1 MTTNFS
7 EVLFKELNFNKTRE
21 DVTFPIKYIGNVGE
35 KSKAI
40 GTKIKPETLLYNL
53 NKIINKSDINRV
65 DYTKGGYLPNLENGL
80 EPLNDLF
87 SDNILVYSPIPDK
100 LMEMFK
106 TSAGDK
112 YNLNTEEDKE
122 EEITKITNN
131 SILKVVTPILPSIT
145 ANIKTIFNACSIPIK
160 KKDIKPIGV
169 IQCKESFI
177 HKPSKL
183 VQLLKINLSCC
194 TTSDVIELITNKINI
209 LVENNI
215 FIHDI
220 DFTRDFKGLFN
231 KKELIEHL
239 QSLTFPEEVEEED
252 PEIETPVKGFRYQ
265 GSETEGDATI
275 ISNNNTVGRNCLTF
289 IKTIPN
295 NGTIRYKFYNKFVQS
310 MESPSVRSKIGSHIN
325 DWCNN
330 PELILNRAINNSLD
344 TGILRL
350 EITFY
355 RYDTNNILTEDFIT
369 KQMDWLQ
376 NLLTCKNGIT
386 SSAGKP
392 KEIIYYNSIQNQ
404 FNNLCNNILY
414 NVCILDVDNNLA
426 FVSLYQNSLTGKTNG
441 FYVKEANSIKLSNV
455 LRYYTHNKPIIL
467 ILLHVDKNNGL
478 VSIQQDTYIKV
489 NPNGEELVTYLTKG
503 SDYLHGISVKD
514 ITTKQPKDVG
524 LIPNSTFNFVI
535 PNKVLCLNKTPTK
548 TTSVTRFK
556 NIDFSLL
563 TYPDSNLTIR
573 TVNKCIKEETTAE
586 QFAEENKE
594 KLEEINAKNKILAE
608 EMEAQQKE
616 IEEQL
621 SLQKYMESNK
631 RKIYT
636 LLLSVRANTRKLI
649 DLEDNTTLY
658 IYAFKKINTTY
669 GETLL
674 LACSTDNTLKD
685 NTELN
690 LYWSVTNITKYLTN
704 GINFY
709 KQLDIHGITAY
720 GGLTGLPILTVKK
733 KGTYLSQTK
742 KRCAAMEIVDK
753 YCNKTED
760 TSILDTRITTKAR
773 NLLDICPEYVGI
785 KGKNKLDTIVK
796 EGDTVTILEYKEYK
810 SSILVKARI
819 NEKDPDYFTTSYWL
833 QQIIKDRI
841 KQKDPNIFTVLAGP
855 DKSAPN
861 RHKCKT
867 YLGLAV
873 PTPKELTE

>member
-1 MTTNFS
+1 MDAPKIFS
-7 EVLFKELNFNKTRE
+7 EILFKELNLNKTRE

-35 KSKAI
+35 NSKSKGI
-40 GTKIKPETLLYNL
+40 KIKPETLLYNL
-53 NKIINKSDINRV
+53 NKIINKSDISRV
-65 DYTKGGYLPNLENGL
+65 DYTKDGYLPELENGL

-100 LMEMFK
+100 LLEMFL
-106 TSAGDK
+106 D
-112 YNLNTEEDKE
+112 NLKKEEDTE

-145 ANIKTIFNACSIPIK
+145 ANIKTIFNACNIPIK

-169 IQCKESFI
+169 IECKESFI

-194 TTSDVIELITNKINI
+194 TTSDVIELITTK
-209 LVENNI
+209 LELLAENNI
-215 FIHDI
+215 FMHDI

-231 KKELIEHL
+231 KTELIEHL
-239 QSLTFPEEVEEED
+239 EL
-252 PEIETPVKGFRYQ
+252 KGFRYQ
-265 GSETEGDATI
+265 GTLEEGEATI

-289 IKTIPN
+289 IKTIPD

-310 MESPSVRSKIGSHIN
+310 MESPSVRNKVGCHIN

-330 PELILNRAINNSLD
+330 PELVLNRAINNSLD

-355 RYDTNNILTEDFIT
+355 RYDTDNILTEEFI
-369 KQMDWLQ
+369 KGEMDWLQ
-376 NLLTCKNGIT
+376 QLVTSKNGDNV
-386 SSAGKP
+386 
-392 KEIIYYNSIQNQ
+392 IYYNSIQNQ

-441 FYVKEANSIKLSNV
+441 FYVKEANSIKLSNA

-467 ILLHVDKNNGL
+467 ILLHVDKNNGI

-503 SDYLHGISVKD
+503 SDYLHGIAVKD

-535 PNKVLCLNKTPTK
+535 PKKVFCLNKTPTK
-548 TTSVTRFK
+548 ATSVTKFK
-556 NIDFSLL
+556 NIEFNLL

-586 QFAEENKE
+586 QFAENNKA
-594 KLEEINAKNKILAE
+594 KLEEINAKNKALAE
-608 EMEAQQKE
+608 EMEEQQKE

-621 SLQKYMESNK
+621 AIQKYMEINK
-631 RKIYT
+631 TKIYT
-636 LLLSVRANTRKLI
+636 LLSSVRANTRKLI
-649 DLEDNTTLY
+649 DLEDNTILY
-658 IYAFKKINTTY
+658 IYAFKKLNTSY

-674 LACSTDNTLKD
+674 LACSTDNTLQE

-690 LYWSVTNITKYLTN
+690 LYWAVANITKYLTN

-720 GGLTGLPILTVKK
+720 GSLTGLPILTIKK
-733 KGTYLSQTK
+733 NGTYLSQTK
-742 KRCAAMEIVDK
+742 KRCAAMEIIEK
-753 YCNKTED
+753 RCNKTED
-760 TSILDTRITTKAR
+760 TSILNTTIKAK
-773 NLLDICPEYVGI
+773 NLLDICPDYVGI
-785 KGKNKLDTIVK
+785 KGKNKLDSVVT
-796 EGDTVTILEYKEYK
+796 EGDTVTILEYKEFK
-810 SSILVKARI
+810 SSIVIKASI
-819 NEKDPDYFTTSYWL
+819 NDRDPDYYVTSYWL
-833 QQIIKDRI
+833 QQIIKERI
-841 KQKDPNIFTVLAGP
+841 KEENPHIFTVLAGP
-855 DKSAPN
+855 DKSSPN
-861 RHKCKT
+861 KHKCKT
-867 YLGLAV
+867 YLGPKV
-873 PTPKELTE
+873 PTPEELTTK